1 MIKLESLKKML
12 SMGLALTSFIPVA
25 GAVKDEKVLQPSE
38 YEPRSK
44 VYCRDLTVTDNYG
57 NLCDLFLVSYLPI
70 NTDNNVCYKKCE
82 NGKWYKYENGNVSEV
97 DEREV
102 LYVSSHKNFI
112 LMYKQRVN

>member
-1 MIKLESLKKML
+1 MIKLEILKKILAM
-12 SMGLALTSFIPVA
+12 SLALTSFIPVA
-25 GAVKDEKVLQPSE
+25 GAVKDEQFLKPSE

-44 VYCRDLTVTDNYG
+44 VNCRDLTIIDNYG

-70 NTDNNVCYKKCE
+70 NTNNDICYKKFE
-82 NGKWYKYENGNVSEV
+82 NGKWYKYEKGNVSEV

-102 LYVSSHKNFI
+102 LYVSNHKNFV